1 MGQAQIPT
9 ISHQNLDHN
18 ITTRSKDRGGLGFRD
33 MKMFNQAL
41 LARQAW
47 RLVAF
52 TDSLC
57 ASLLK
62 ARYYPNGDLLDTA
75 FPSVVSPTWKAII
88 FGLELL
94 KKGAIWRVGN
104 GRQIKIWRHAWIPK
118 PISLR
123 PGGCIRPCRLKWVHQ
138 LIDEDSRCWKEDVL

>member
-57 ASLLK
+57 ARLLK

-94 KKGAIWRVGN
+94 KKGAIWRELGTARVLKYGGMLGSLVGS
-104 GRQIKIWRHAWIPK
+104 P
-118 PISLR
+118 
-123 PGGCIRPCRLKWVHQ
+123 
-138 LIDEDSRCWKEDVL
+138 